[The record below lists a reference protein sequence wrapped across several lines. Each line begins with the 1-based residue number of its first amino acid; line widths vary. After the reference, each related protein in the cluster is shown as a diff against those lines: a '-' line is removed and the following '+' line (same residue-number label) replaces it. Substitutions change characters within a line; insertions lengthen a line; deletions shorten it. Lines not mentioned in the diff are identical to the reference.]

1 MGEIKRE
8 GEERERMRERRERD
22 EKERDGEEEG
32 KKDKIGCGDRPDR
45 VVCSAQLYTQLN
57 YKF

>member
-8 GEERERMRERRERD
+8 GEEREREWEKD